1 MDYTVSLWPDSED
14 LEAARATAA
23 IVELWPEAVLRRG
36 AEWVISPEPGVKLFI
51 YLNPDSLDPS
61 SEPWVDSV
69 SVEVRGRGKIKILHG
84 IEAVIRLAQ
93 RLHWHALD
101 QRGEEL
107 TSDRD
112 LILQELALLKAERR
126 RLDGG
131 NLALSLG
138 ALSFA
143 AGLCWFVV
151 RGGHN
156 AGLLLLVACL
166 LAAASVATPLLLQRK
181 RKRVRRNAE
190 VAQR

>member
-1 MDYTVSLWPDSED
+1 MDYTVSLWPGSED
-14 LEAARATAA
+14 LDVARATAA

-36 AEWVISPEPGVKLFI
+36 AEWVVSPEPGVKLFI

-69 SVEVRGRGKIKILHG
+69 SVEVRGRGEIKVLHG

-101 QRGEEL
+101 ERGKEL
-107 TSDRD
+107 TLDRD
-112 LILQELALLKAERR
+112 LICQALALRKAERR
-126 RLDGG
+126 RFDGG

-138 ALSFA
+138 VLSLV
-143 AGLCWFVV
+143 AGLCWLVV

-156 AGLLLLVACL
+156 SGLLLLVACL
-166 LAAASVATPLLLQRK
+166 LAGVSVSILLLPQRK
-181 RKRVRRNAE
+181 RKTRGGS
-190 VAQR
+190 